1 MRKTAQKK
9 KSARRGRSWCQCR
22 QSAAA
27 SYDPRPMKSRL
38 KVRQALPPR
47 PGLQRWLLAPG
58 SLSLRLRATGQH
70 FEVHPLSQ
78 GTRRALPGE
87 SASVGAQRLHA
98 REVLLLVDG
107 EPLVYARSVTAS
119 RNVVGAWRSLRA
131 LGSRSL
137 AELLYSQ
144 RWVSRTPLFAMRMRP
159 GSVWQRHLQTACAA
173 RAPVIAHSRVVWA
186 RYSVFYKAGQ
196 PLRVLEAFAPG
207 IRARNAHA
215 ISTRK
220 ACKPS
225 MVPSKVSPTTTGPTP
240 AGVPE

>member
-1 MRKTAQKK
+1 M
-9 KSARRGRSWCQCR
+9 SSRR
-22 QSAAA
+22 
-27 SYDPRPMKSRL
+27 P
-38 KVRQALPPR
+38 VRQALPTNPR
-47 PGLQRWLLAPG
+47 QQRWLMAPG
-58 SLSLRLRATGQH
+58 SLSLRLRATGRH
-70 FEVHPLSQ
+70 FEVRPLSQ
-78 GTRRALPGE
+78 GTDRALPGE
-87 SASVGAQRLHA
+87 AASVHAQRLHA

-119 RNVVGAWRSLRA
+119 RNVTGAWRSLRA

-137 AELLYSQ
+137 AELLFSQ
-144 RWVSRTPLFAMRMRP
+144 RWVSRSPLFALRLSP
-159 GSVWQRHLQTACAA
+159 GSTWLRHLQLQCKEQ
-173 RAPVIAHSRVVWA
+173 APALAHSRVIWA

-207 IRARNAHA
+207 IMGRNPQA

-225 MVPSKVSPTTTGPTP
+225 IVAISSSPTTTGPTP